1 MLLSFRGV
9 DPCIL
14 HLEFV
19 RSGELGG
26 CATSVPFGKKELPR
40 EPMHL
45 RGMCDM
51 LATARATCRNAQPLD
66 VQKLSR
72 RKSNG
77 RQENLCRFS
86 GFVRAGG
93 RSGLTGN
100 GETIDLVPQRNKRES
115 RQFNPRTCFCG
126 SHLIARSQRK
136 FLELTPGMNA
146 VPQRNSRG
154 GLGEG
159 ILGQLPAELVAGSA
173 VGTQRPVPQRNQCKL
188 RKELPSHYARARSM
202 HSRTSAASGA
212 CSAAS
217 RRQRTASA

>member
-93 RSGLTGN
+93 RSGWVGN
-100 GETIDLVPQRNKRES
+100 GETID
-115 RQFNPRTCFCG
+115 F
-126 SHLIARSQRK
+126 
-136 FLELTPGMNA
+136 
-146 VPQRNSRG
+146 VPQRNSMDG
-154 GLGEG
+154 PGKAL
-159 ILGQLPAELVAGSA
+159 LGQPPAEPGGGSGERNSA
-173 VGTQRPVPQRNQCKL
+173 LVPQAELRGPFRRAELGASCSESNCKSL
-188 RKELPSHYARARSM
+188 
-202 HSRTSAASGA
+202 
-212 CSAAS
+212 
-217 RRQRTASA
+217 